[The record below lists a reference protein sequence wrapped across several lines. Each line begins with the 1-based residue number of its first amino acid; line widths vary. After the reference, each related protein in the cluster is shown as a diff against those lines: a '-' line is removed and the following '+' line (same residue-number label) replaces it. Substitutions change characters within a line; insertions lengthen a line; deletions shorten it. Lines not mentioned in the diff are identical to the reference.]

1 MEDGK
6 HRRSL
11 QFRLHLQS
19 HLLPRFSRF
28 PRLFSNLLP
37 PTPPH
42 FYSLP
47 HVFHLYPSPTTTNT
61 YLIFRSNF
69 FLFSLFPPLLFA
81 RLSSSGRR
89 DHQVRSIPLLS
100 LSLFLLPFF
109 SPPPLSIDVAA
120 LYNHSEKS
128 RSIRDPFAKAHLQ
141 TANGPTFRFPYSS
154 TYSTYIEHYLLTGGI
169 QPFCSWNFSPSSQL
183 DLVAALFWTRA
194 RRRNKGIKGKPLCRP
209 DSSHLGY
216 VTDMVRR
223 SFARKI
229 TGAIFDFLHFIEH
242 ASRVFG
248 RIFQSKIYL
257 SSRYLLFIHRNGREL
272 LVDYL
277 IDCTKRKVL
286 SLKFNHF
293 DRSIAPLL
301 IIQIINYFR
310 IYRINTNIYFYI
322 SVPTMHSV
330 SIRHDNT

>member
-47 HVFHLYPSPTTTNT
+47 HVSTTFSTFIPPQPLT
-61 YLIFRSNF
+61 LSFVPISF
-69 FLFSLFPPLLFA
+69 FFPFSLPSSLRVFLHLVEETTKFA
-81 RLSSSGRR
+81 PF
-89 DHQVRSIPLLS
+89 HFS

-154 TYSTYIEHYLLTGGI
+154 TYSTYIT
-169 QPFCSWNFSPSSQL
+169 F
-183 DLVAALFWTRA
+183 
-194 RRRNKGIKGKPLCRP
+194 
-209 DSSHLGY
+209 
-216 VTDMVRR
+216 
-223 SFARKI
+223 
-229 TGAIFDFLHFIEH
+229 
-242 ASRVFG
+242 
-248 RIFQSKIYL
+248 
-257 SSRYLLFIHRNGREL
+257 
-272 LVDYL
+272 
-277 IDCTKRKVL
+277 
-286 SLKFNHF
+286 
-293 DRSIAPLL
+293 
-301 IIQIINYFR
+301 
-310 IYRINTNIYFYI
+310 
-322 SVPTMHSV
+322 
-330 SIRHDNT
+330 

>member
-1 MEDGK
+1 M
-6 HRRSL
+6 
-11 QFRLHLQS
+11 
-19 HLLPRFSRF
+19 LP
-28 PRLFSNLLP
+28 
-37 PTPPH
+37 
-42 FYSLP
+42 
-47 HVFHLYPSPTTTNT
+47 LYFGPVPAAGIKELKEN
-61 YLIFRSNF
+61 
-69 FLFSLFPPLLFA
+69 LFA
-81 RLSSSGRR
+81 
-89 DHQVRSIPLLS
+89 
-100 LSLFLLPFF
+100 
-109 SPPPLSIDVAA
+109 
-120 LYNHSEKS
+120 
-128 RSIRDPFAKAHLQ
+128 
-141 TANGPTFRFPYSS
+141 GPILRIYDAT
-154 TYSTYIEHYLLTGGI
+154 T
-169 QPFCSWNFSPSSQL
+169 
-183 DLVAALFWTRA
+183 
-194 RRRNKGIKGKPLCRP
+194 
-209 DSSHLGY
+209 

-272 LVDYL
+272 LVGHL

-293 DRSIAPLL
+293 DRSIAPLF